1 MAFITGQTNR
11 RISNKDASSYL
22 ADVVSKQGEGALK
35 SQCVPVD
42 AELWST
48 DRYRDFLVIRREAL
62 AERMNSFIKE
72 KAGI

>member
-1 MAFITGQTNR
+1 MAFITGQSNC
-11 RISNKDASSYL
+11 RISNKDASRYL
-22 ADVVSKQGEGALK
+22 ADVFSKHGEEALR
-35 SQCVPVD
+35 SQCVPLE

-48 DRYRDFLVIRREAL
+48 DRYRDFLVIQREAL